1 MSGISDTRRWTL
13 VGLLFAAS
21 FINYLDRATISV
33 ALPALSADLS
43 LSPSSKGLLLS
54 SFFWSYALMQI
65 PMGWLVDRLKL
76 RWLYAACFLLWSA
89 ACALTGLVG
98 SFATLVGLRI
108 MLGIGESIYLPGSTK
123 FVSETFPSHERGLPS
138 GIFDCGTRA
147 GLAVGA
153 SLIAFLVSKFGWRAM
168 FMIVGS
174 TATVWV
180 FPWLIA
186 FPSKFEPAH
195 RRVDRKA
202 RTAVESTTHITFNR
216 NLLGASLGFLC
227 FGYFGYLLV
236 TWLPDY
242 LVEVRHLTILRAGIF
257 ASIPFVVWTVAE
269 PFGGLIAD
277 RLIQHGWDE
286 TRVRKGIVG
295 IAFVTG
301 LLLLPALLV
310 ARISTAIALIAGA
323 SMVGLAAGNLLVFF
337 QACAPPEEV
346 GQWTGIGNFAGNIG
360 GILSPLI
367 TGLLISR
374 TGSYLP
380 GFALAPIVLLV
391 GLLCYWFVVGELKPP
406 QAVTVT
412 GKVQHGSY
420 C

>member
-1 MSGISDTRRWTL
+1 MLGISNKRRWTL

-33 ALPALSADLS
+33 ALPALSIDLS
-43 LSPSSKGLLLS
+43 LGPSSKGLLLS
-54 SFFWSYALMQI
+54 AFFWSYALMQI
-65 PMGWLVDRLKL
+65 PMGWLVDRLGL
-76 RWLYAACFLLWSA
+76 RWLYASCFLLWSM
-89 ACALTGLVG
+89 ACALTGMVG

-108 MLGIGESIYLPGSTK
+108 MLGIGESVYLPGSTK
-123 FVSETFPSHERGLPS
+123 FVSQTFSPHDRGLPS

-153 SLIAFLVSKFGWRAM
+153 SLIAFLVSKYGWRAM
-168 FMIVGS
+168 FVIVGL

-186 FPSKFEPAH
+186 FPSKFEAD
-195 RRVDRKA
+195 RRQVDRKP
-202 RTAVESTTHITFNR
+202 RPMGQSMMHITYNR

-242 LVEVRHLTILRAGIF
+242 LVEVRHLTILRAGVF
-257 ASIPFVVWTVAE
+257 ASIPFIVWAIAE
-269 PFGGLIAD
+269 PVGGWIAD
-277 RLIQHGWDE
+277 RLIHHGLDE

-295 IAFVTG
+295 VAFVTG
-301 LLLLPALLV
+301 FLLIPAVRV
-310 ARISTAIALIAGA
+310 ASVSMAIALIAGA

-360 GILSPLI
+360 GVLSPLV

-374 TGSYLP
+374 TGSYVP
-380 GFALAPIVLLV
+380 GFALAPIVLLA
-391 GLLCYWFVVGELKPP
+391 GLLCYWLIVGELKPA
-406 QAVTVT
+406 QTITVP
-412 GKVQHGSY
+412 VRVLQDS
-420 C
+420 